1 MHIYDNHL
9 CLLSLHWLNIPFNDN
24 LAIAAWVSLAG
35 FGSLY
40 WLLRMNRQSSIISD
54 MTLCAATVP
63 AIVLPI
69 INLPATYDLSF
80 KILGWLAAVAALYMA
95 VLAKRDWRIM
105 TIAAHPS
112 LVLLLYLIAQWFTI
126 PLEFMSVVALIVLR
140 YFTVWLL
147 LRESERCRV
156 VGITLHSIAPS
167 AGR

>member
-1 MHIYDNHL
+1 
-9 CLLSLHWLNIPFNDN
+9 
-24 LAIAAWVSLAG
+24 
-35 FGSLY
+35 
-40 WLLRMNRQSSIISD
+40 MNRQSSIIGD
-54 MTLCAATVP
+54 MTLCAAIVP
-63 AIVLPI
+63 AIVLPV

-112 LVLLLYLIAQWFTI
+112 LVLLLYLIAQQLATSTRIHVSRCPGCFC
-126 PLEFMSVVALIVLR
+126 R
-140 YFTVWLL
+140 CFTVWLL